1 MKRTV
6 NGFDAYN
13 RIITAEQPA
22 RTDSYTPIMH
32 SNVISQVRKEIGK
45 AGFIIT
51 AEDYRSTNN
60 GQVAIGNYRINYKSD
75 PDIELTASFMNS
87 YNKQFAFRFTIGA
100 MVRVCLNGMFV
111 SDGKFGF
118 FKRVHK
124 GDADILSGSVISDY
138 LKNADDY
145 WGTLVQAKDELK
157 DKSLNKADKFNL
169 LGQLFFDDK
178 LLTTLQM
185 NIIRKEMENPSF
197 EYGVHSDTAWA
208 LYNHVTLA
216 LKESHPANWMD
227 DHYAIH
233 DRFAEYLDLSSHR
246 TKYMHELSTIG
257 STELSFADIDGVTT
271 SEEIPVED
279 SSVILL

>member
-13 RIITAEQPA
+13 RIITASTPE

-45 AGFIIT
+45 AGFMIT

-124 GDADILSGSVISDY
+124 GDADILSTSIISDY
-138 LKNADDY
+138 LKSADDY
-145 WGTLVQAKDELK
+145 WGTLVGAKDELK
-157 DKSLNKADKFNL
+157 TKLLSKSDQYNI

-185 NIIRKEMENPSF
+185 NIIKKELENPSF
-197 EYGVHSDTAWA
+197 EYGVDNSSAWA

-233 DRFAEYLDLSSHR
+233 DRFAEYLDLGTHR
-246 TKYMHELSTIG
+246 TKYMAELAEKG
-257 STELSFADIDGVTT
+257 KTELVFADETDVV
-271 SEEIPVED
+271 SEEEIPVETAGFF
-279 SSVILL
+279 L